1 MRYFHVDVFSDHPLG
16 GNGLAV
22 CFPDRAPHNGVAP
35 HSSETLQAIAR
46 EFNQFE
52 TAFVYPEAGGAWPV
66 RIFTVDEEL
75 PFAGHPLLGS
85 AAVIHRA
92 FYPSEPDVSLSL
104 RLGERRLDIVSSRRT
119 SDGHVVYTETMNQGQ
134 PSFIGRV
141 GPEHFPEIAAAFGLA
156 PCDLDSRYPL
166 DVVSTGLPYLL
177 VPLASGLDRAHVE
190 RADLESY
197 LSRFGAKFAY
207 LFDTGTLE
215 CRTWDNAGRVEDVAT
230 GSAAG
235 PLCAWLVNMGL
246 RKPGEKIILSQGR
259 FVGRPSSITGR
270 VGASGV
276 YVTGDVAIFAEGES
290 FL

>member
-22 CFPDRAPHNGVAP
+22 CFPDHAPET
-35 HSSETLQAIAR
+35 STLQNIAR

-52 TAFVYPEAGGAWPV
+52 TAFVYPESGGAWAT

-85 AAVIHRA
+85 AASIHRA
-92 FYPSEPDVSLSL
+92 FHSSSREAAITLL
-104 RLGERRLDIVSSRRT
+104 LGERRVDIASSIQTVGGRA
-119 SDGHVVYTETMNQGQ
+119 VYTETMNQGQ
-134 PSFIGRV
+134 PSFLGRAD
-141 GPEHFPEIAAAFGLA
+141 PENIPDIAASFGLS
-156 PCDLDSRYPL
+156 PRDLDFRYPV

-177 VPLASGLDRAHVE
+177 VPLASGLERAHVA

-197 LSRFGAKFAY
+197 LARFGAKFAY
-207 LFDTGTLE
+207 LFDTATLE

-235 PLCAWLVNMGL
+235 PLCAWLVKLGL
-246 RKPGEKIILSQGR
+246 RKPDETIALSQGR
-259 FVGRPSSITGR
+259 FAGRPSTITGR
-270 VGASGV
+270 VSASGV
-276 YVTGDVAIFAEGES
+276 YVSGDVAIFAEGES